1 MLRNNIVFFTYWQCN
16 QFPQNL
22 VAYNKMYYLTVSVAL
37 ELRSSLV
44 WWFWLRVS
52 GEIWVK
58 RLTENEVIWRLDW
71 GWRTGCWQEVLLP
84 HPMALPLGCVSVFM
98 TWQLV
103 FPRMSY
109 PREKARRSSQCLVPP
124 DREVPYC
131 HPYHFLIIRSR
142 SLSPACIQ
150 RMAN

>member
-1 MLRNNIVFFTYWQCN
+1 MLRKNIVFVTYWQCKSISPKLSGV
-16 QFPQNL
+16 QQNVL
-22 VAYNKMYYLTVSVAL
+22 SHSFCGSG
-37 ELRSSLV
+37 LRSRLV

-124 DREVPYC
+124 DRDVPYC